1 MLVFRSFYNFFKW
14 FLIKNLILFM
24 IKCEN
29 IIIIFFGDVIKLKIL
44 MREVEWK
51 VWLMFD
57 FEFYLM

>member
-1 MLVFRSFYNFFKW
+1 
-14 FLIKNLILFM
+14 M

-29 IIIIFFGDVIKLKIL
+29 IIIIFFGDVIKLKLL

-57 FEFYLM
+57 FEFFLM